1 MVQVVY
7 QLRKKSNVK
16 NFNKN
21 KEKLFEQDE
30 TNPFYD
36 WVIQPSDRRINLI
49 DAINLTLDFNETI
62 QLDLV

>member
-21 KEKLFEQDE
+21 KEKPFEQDE

>member
-36 WVIQPSDRRINLI
+36 WVIQPSD
-49 DAINLTLDFNETI
+49 
-62 QLDLV
+62 

>member
-7 QLRKKSNVK
+7 QLRKKSNVR